1 MTLERQQIE
10 EAAAYLFHLRVQRET
25 SSALP
30 FEIRPKNVDD
40 AYAIQDAIHA
50 TAGWQIDVLKVGCTS
65 ELAREFLGIPHPI
78 AGRIP
83 SEGVFASGSEIPSTY
98 FANPPAIECEFAL
111 QVNADGVPIAVAPA
125 LELVD
130 PRVSSSGGFG
140 GMTTIAD
147 NSAGCGVVLGA
158 PTPIDEAGDLAS
170 HAVELRSGSGDVLAN
185 GSAAAVLGGPAA
197 SVEWTKE
204 HESSRGRDLAAGA
217 WIITG
222 TCTGLTPT
230 EFGGSY
236 LADFGGLGQVS
247 FSLT

>member
-10 EAAAYLFHLRVQRET
+10 EAAAYLFHLRVQRQT
-25 SSALP
+25 ASSLP
-30 FEIRPKNVDD
+30 HEIRPRSVED
-40 AYAIQDAIHA
+40 AYAIQDAVHG
-50 TAGWQIDVLKVGCTS
+50 TAGWPIEVLKVGCTS
-65 ELAREFLGIPHPI
+65 ELAREILGIPHPI
-78 AGRIP
+78 GGRIP
-83 SEGVFASGSEIPSTY
+83 SEGVFASGAEIPASY
-98 FANPPAIECEFAL
+98 FSNPPAIECEFAL
-111 QVNADGVPIAVAPA
+111 QVNAAGDPIAVAPA

-130 PRVSSSGGFG
+130 PRVTSSAGFG

-147 NSAGCGVVLGA
+147 NSAGCGVVLGP

-170 HAVELRSGSGDVLAN
+170 HAVELRSGSCDVLAS
-185 GSAAAVLGGPAA
+185 GTADAVLGGPPA

-204 HESSRGRDLAAGA
+204 HEASRGREVAGGV

-230 EFGGSY
+230 EAGGTY
-236 LADFGGLGQVS
+236 LADFGALGQVS

>member
-25 SSALP
+25 ASSLP
-30 FEIRPKNVDD
+30 FEIRPKNVED

-50 TAGWQIDVLKVGCTS
+50 TAGWPIEVLKVGCTS
-65 ELAREFLGIPHPI
+65 ELAREILGIPHPI
-78 AGRIP
+78 GGRIP
-83 SEGVFASGSEIPSTY
+83 GEGVFVSGSEIASS
-98 FANPPAIECEFAL
+98 FFSNPPALECEFAL
-111 QVNADGVPIAVAPA
+111 QVDAHGVPIAVAPA
-125 LELVD
+125 IELVD
-130 PRVSSSGGFG
+130 PRVSTSAGFG

-158 PTPIDEAGDLAS
+158 PTPIDEAGDLTE
-170 HAVELRSGSGDVLAN
+170 HLVELRSDDGAVMAT

-197 SVEWTKE
+197 SVEWTNE
-204 HESSRGRDLAAGA
+204 HEAARGRSVAAGA

-230 EFGGSY
+230 EVGGSY
-236 LADFGGLGQVS
+236 VADFGALGQVA
-247 FSLT
+247 FRLR